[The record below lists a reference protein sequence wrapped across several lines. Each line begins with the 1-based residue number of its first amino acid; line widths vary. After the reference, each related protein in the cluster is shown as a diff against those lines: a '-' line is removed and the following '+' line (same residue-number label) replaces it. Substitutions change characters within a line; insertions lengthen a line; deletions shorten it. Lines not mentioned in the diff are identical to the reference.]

1 MGCVM
6 TRILIKNAQ
15 IITMDSS
22 IGDLDNADILVE
34 GDTIS
39 AVGHNLKADDVETI
53 DGKDFLISPGLINGH
68 IHTWQTGLRGIAS
81 DWTLVDYLASI
92 HAGLASYYNADDM
105 YIGNYVG
112 ALYQINT
119 GSTTIV
125 DWCHNNPTP
134 DHTDEAIRGLEE
146 SKIRAIFLHGSPKH
160 EPKEGQPHFSEVPHP
175 KNEIDRLRKGIF
187 TSDDQLLNLGMAILG
202 PQQSTL
208 DVCKHDFK
216 LAKDLDLTV
225 SMHIG
230 GKFMTPDGFDVLK
243 EMSLL
248 NKKTNIVHANN
259 IPNEMLDKLV
269 DSNCTFSITPEEELQ
284 MGFGNPL
291 TKRLI
296 DRNGIFGFGSDI
308 ESAMAG
314 DMLNVIRFA
323 LQAVRH
329 EYTLE
334 NYALHNAPP
343 SDIKV
348 TTRKAFEWATIDAAR
363 LFGIDHKVGSITPG
377 KKADLIMFNK
387 KSVSFIPMHDPI
399 STILFHSNSND
410 IDTVMIGGNVL
421 KKSGKL
427 LATNLDIN
435 LDRLSESGHRI
446 MNDYRKNLT
455 H

>member
-1 MGCVM
+1 M

-15 IITMDSS
+15 ILTMDSS
-22 IGDLDNADILVE
+22 IGDLDNADIFVE

-39 AVGHNLKADDVETI
+39 AVGHNLKADDVEII

-175 KNEIDRLRKGIF
+175 KNEIDRLRKGAF
-187 TSDDQLLNLGMAILG
+187 ASDDQLLNLGMAILG

-216 LAKDLDLTV
+216 LAKDLDLIV

-230 GKFMTPDGFDVLK
+230 GKFMTPEGFDVLK
-243 EMSLL
+243 EMKLL

-269 DSNCTFSITPEEELQ
+269 DANCTFSITPEEELQ

-296 DRNGIFGFGSDI
+296 DRNGTFGFGSDI

-323 LQAVRH
+323 H
-329 EYTLE
+329 Y
-334 NYALHNAPP
+334 
-343 SDIKV
+343 
-348 TTRKAFEWATIDAAR
+348 
-363 LFGIDHKVGSITPG
+363 
-377 KKADLIMFNK
+377 LI
-387 KSVSFIPMHDPI
+387 V
-399 STILFHSNSND
+399 
-410 IDTVMIGGNVL
+410 
-421 KKSGKL
+421 
-427 LATNLDIN
+427 
-435 LDRLSESGHRI
+435 
-446 MNDYRKNLT
+446 
-455 H
+455 

>member
-1 MGCVM
+1 
-6 TRILIKNAQ
+6 
-15 IITMDSS
+15 
-22 IGDLDNADILVE
+22 
-34 GDTIS
+34 
-39 AVGHNLKADDVETI
+39 
-53 DGKDFLISPGLINGH
+53 
-68 IHTWQTGLRGIAS
+68 
-81 DWTLVDYLASI
+81 
-92 HAGLASYYNADDM
+92 
-105 YIGNYVG
+105 
-112 ALYQINT
+112 
-119 GSTTIV
+119 
-125 DWCHNNPTP
+125 
-134 DHTDEAIRGLEE
+134 
-146 SKIRAIFLHGSPKH
+146 
-160 EPKEGQPHFSEVPHP
+160 
-175 KNEIDRLRKGIF
+175 
-187 TSDDQLLNLGMAILG
+187 
-202 PQQSTL
+202 
-208 DVCKHDFK
+208 
-216 LAKDLDLTV
+216 
-225 SMHIG
+225 
-230 GKFMTPDGFDVLK
+230 
-243 EMSLL
+243 
-248 NKKTNIVHANN
+248 
-259 IPNEMLDKLV
+259 
-269 DSNCTFSITPEEELQ
+269 
-284 MGFGNPL
+284 
-291 TKRLI
+291 
-296 DRNGIFGFGSDI
+296 
-308 ESAMAG
+308 MAG

-334 NYALHNAPP
+334 NYVLHNAPP